1 MRFFV
6 DHREFVVDEEIKKNV
21 REPRLPYI
29 LSDLLGEETEQ
40 IVSGFELLFKTKG
53 T

>member
-29 LSDLLGEETEQ
+29 LSDLFEETEQ
-40 IVSGFELLFKTKG
+40 IVSGFELLFETKC
-53 T
+53 